1 MMIKVLLISVIT
13 SVGFI
18 NSLMANEGADAPSV
32 MVGTPPIRDSQATMK
47 NYRDYP
53 FSGWTFQNM
62 GAPLNVVMVPRGGS
76 INELNLPIKQELGKR
91 IFKDKSGVEMTFE
104 DLFRAHYARGVILI
118 QGNNV
123 LYEKYYDGFGPHK
136 QHIWFSMSKSLASA
150 ALGILIDEGKLDINK
165 SPASYIPELKGSGF
179 ERVTIQNLLD
189 MASSIDF
196 KETYTDMNSDFA
208 LKYAVAMNMGWLPG
222 ARDAQPENT
231 EIYGVHDF
239 LSKYIKPNKNLD
251 PGADFDYNST
261 NADVI
266 GWLIA
271 RISGQPYE
279 QFISERIW
287 SKLGME
293 HDAYFT
299 VDRAFMPVV
308 TGGMN
313 STLRDA
319 ARFALMIRDEG
330 EVKNSKIIPSGWIK
344 SAFDVSE
351 KLKLNMNS
359 NSNYGDESWEAYHN
373 MWWILDSAKG
383 EFCATGIHGQVIY
396 INKMKNTVM
405 VWFSNQPGAAA
416 PRNINYQSKLMAARA
431 LVESL

>member
-1 MMIKVLLISVIT
+1 MNRLLLNVVIILFGY
-13 SVGFI
+13 S
-18 NSLMANEGADAPSV
+18 SLSYSEPESLSV
-32 MVGTPPIRDSQATMK
+32 MEGTPPTRDSQATMK

-62 GAPLNVVMVPRGGS
+62 GAPLNIVMVPRGGD
-76 INELNLPIKQELGKR
+76 IAELNQPSNQALGKKIFMDKTGAEMTLED
-91 IFKDKSGVEMTFE
+91 IFKVHF
-104 DLFRAHYARGVILI
+104 ARGMILI
-118 QGNNV
+118 QDDKV
-123 LYEKYYDGFGPHK
+123 LYEKYFDGFGPHK

-150 ALGILIDEGKLDINK
+150 ALGVLVEQGQIDIKK
-165 SPASYIPELKGSGF
+165 SPAHYIPELKNSGF

-189 MASSIDF
+189 MATSIDF
-196 KETYTDMNSDFA
+196 KETYTDMTSDFA

-222 ARDAQPENT
+222 ARDAQPEST

-239 LSKYIKPNKNLD
+239 LSKYVKPNTELE
-251 PGADFDYNST
+251 PGTDFDYNSS

-266 GWLIA
+266 GWLIS
-271 RISGQPYE
+271 RVSGQPYE
-279 QFISERIW
+279 QFISEQIS

-319 ARFALMIRDEG
+319 ARFALMIKNEG
-330 EVKNSKIIPSGWIK
+330 KVNNKQLIPSAWIN
-344 SAFDVSE
+344 SALNIDE
-351 KLKLNMNS
+351 KLKSYMATNPK
-359 NSNYGDESWEAYHN
+359 YREESWEAYHN
-373 MWWILDSAKG
+373 MWWILDGEKG

-396 INKMKNTVM
+396 INRSKNTVM

-416 PRNINYQSKLMAARA
+416 PKNINYQSKLNAARS
-431 LVESL
+431 LVNSL

>member
-1 MMIKVLLISVIT
+1 MIRVLLNIVIILCGYT
-13 SVGFI
+13 SL
-18 NSLMANEGADAPSV
+18 SYSEPDSQSV
-32 MVGTPPIRDSQATMK
+32 MEGTPPTRDSQATMK

-62 GAPLNVVMVPRGGS
+62 GAPLNIVMVPRGGD
-76 INELNLPIKQELGKR
+76 IAELNQPSNQALGKK
-91 IFKDKSGVEMTFE
+91 IFIDKTGAEMTLE
-104 DLFRAHYARGVILI
+104 DLFKVHFARGMILI
-118 QGNNV
+118 QDDKV
-123 LYEKYYDGFGPHK
+123 LYEKYFDGFGPHK

-150 ALGILIDEGKLDINK
+150 ALGILVEQGKIDVKK
-165 SPASYIPELKGSGF
+165 SPAHYIPELKNSGF

-189 MASSIDF
+189 MATSIDF
-196 KETYTDMNSDFA
+196 KETYTDMTSDFA

-222 ARDAQPENT
+222 ARDAQPEST

-239 LSKYIKPNKNLD
+239 LSKYIKPNKELE
-251 PGADFDYNST
+251 PGTDFDYNSS

-266 GWLIA
+266 GWLIS
-271 RISGQPYE
+271 RVSDQPYE
-279 QFISERIW
+279 QFISEQIW

-330 EVKNSKIIPSGWIK
+330 RVKNKQLIPSKWIN
-344 SAFDVSE
+344 SALNIDE
-351 KLKLNMNS
+351 KLKSHMTTNPK
-359 NSNYGDESWEAYHN
+359 YGEESWEAYHN
-373 MWWILDSAKG
+373 MWWILDGEKG

-396 INKMKNTVM
+396 INRSKNTVM

-416 PRNINYQSKLMAARA
+416 PKNINYQSKLNAARS
-431 LVESL
+431 LVNSL

>member
-1 MMIKVLLISVIT
+1 MNRVLLNIVIILCGY
-13 SVGFI
+13 S
-18 NSLMANEGADAPSV
+18 SLSHSEPDSQSV
-32 MVGTPPIRDSQATMK
+32 MEGTPPTRDSQATMK

-62 GAPLNVVMVPRGGS
+62 GAPLNIVMVPRGGD
-76 INELNLPIKQELGKR
+76 IAELNQPSNQALGKK
-91 IFKDKSGVEMTFE
+91 IFIDKTGAEMTLE
-104 DLFRAHYARGVILI
+104 DLFKVHFARGVILI
-118 QGNNV
+118 QDDKV
-123 LYEKYYDGFGPHK
+123 LYEKYFDGFGPHK

-150 ALGILIDEGKLDINK
+150 ALGILIEQGKIDVKK
-165 SPASYIPELKGSGF
+165 SPAHYIPELKNSGF

-189 MASSIDF
+189 MATSIDF
-196 KETYTDMNSDFA
+196 KETYTDMTSDFA

-222 ARDAQPENT
+222 ARDAQPEST

-239 LSKYIKPNKNLD
+239 LSKYIKPNTELE
-251 PGADFDYNST
+251 PGTDFDYNSS

-266 GWLIA
+266 GWLIS
-271 RISGQPYE
+271 RVSGQPYE
-279 QFISERIW
+279 QFISEQIW

-319 ARFALMIRDEG
+319 ARFALMIKNEG
-330 EVKNSKIIPSGWIK
+330 KVNNKQLIPSAWIK
-344 SAFDVSE
+344 SALNIDE
-351 KLKLNMNS
+351 KLKSHMTTNPK
-359 NSNYGDESWEAYHN
+359 YGEESWEAYHN
-373 MWWILDSAKG
+373 MWWILDGEKG

-396 INKMKNTVM
+396 INRSKNTVM

-416 PRNINYQSKLMAARA
+416 PKNINYQSKLNAARS
-431 LVESL
+431 LVNSL

>member
-1 MMIKVLLISVIT
+1 MNRVLLNIVIILCGY
-13 SVGFI
+13 S
-18 NSLMANEGADAPSV
+18 SLSYSEPDSQSV
-32 MVGTPPIRDSQATMK
+32 MEGTPPTRDSQATMK

-62 GAPLNVVMVPRGGS
+62 GAPLNIVMVPRGGD
-76 INELNLPIKQELGKR
+76 IAELNQPSNQALGKK
-91 IFKDKSGVEMTFE
+91 IFIDKTGAEMTLE
-104 DLFRAHYARGVILI
+104 DLFKVHFARGMILI
-118 QGNNV
+118 QDDKV
-123 LYEKYYDGFGPHK
+123 LYEKYFDGFGPHK

-150 ALGILIDEGKLDINK
+150 ALGILVEQGKIDVKK
-165 SPASYIPELKGSGF
+165 SPAHYIPELKNSGF

-189 MASSIDF
+189 MATSIDF
-196 KETYTDMNSDFA
+196 KETYTDMTSDFA

-222 ARDAQPENT
+222 ARDAQPEST

-239 LSKYIKPNKNLD
+239 LSKYVKPNKELE
-251 PGADFDYNST
+251 PGTDFDYNSS

-266 GWLIA
+266 GWLIS
-271 RISGQPYE
+271 RVSGQPYE
-279 QFISERIW
+279 QFISEQIW

-319 ARFALMIRDEG
+319 ARFALMIKNEG
-330 EVKNSKIIPSGWIK
+330 KVNNKQLIPSAWIN
-344 SAFDVSE
+344 SALNIDE
-351 KLKLNMNS
+351 KLKSHMTTNPK
-359 NSNYGDESWEAYHN
+359 YGEESWEAYHN
-373 MWWILDSAKG
+373 MWWILDSEKG

-396 INKMKNTVM
+396 INRSKNTVM

-416 PRNINYQSKLMAARA
+416 PKNINYQSKLNAARS
-431 LVESL
+431 LVNSL

>member
-1 MMIKVLLISVIT
+1 MNRVLLNIVIILCGY
-13 SVGFI
+13 S
-18 NSLMANEGADAPSV
+18 SLSYSEPDSQSV
-32 MVGTPPIRDSQATMK
+32 MEGTPPTRDSQATMK

-62 GAPLNVVMVPRGGS
+62 GAPLNIVMVPRGGD
-76 INELNLPIKQELGKR
+76 IAELNQPSNQALGKK
-91 IFKDKSGVEMTFE
+91 IFIDKTGAEMTLE
-104 DLFRAHYARGVILI
+104 DLFKVHFARGMILI
-118 QGNNV
+118 QDDKV
-123 LYEKYYDGFGPHK
+123 LYEKYFDGFGPHK

-150 ALGILIDEGKLDINK
+150 ALGILVEQGKIDVKK
-165 SPASYIPELKGSGF
+165 SPAHYIPELKNSGF

-189 MASSIDF
+189 MATSIDF
-196 KETYTDMNSDFA
+196 KETYTDMTSDFA

-222 ARDAQPENT
+222 ARDAQPEST

-239 LSKYIKPNKNLD
+239 LSKYVKPNKELE
-251 PGADFDYNST
+251 PGTDFDYNSS

-266 GWLIA
+266 GWLIS
-271 RISGQPYE
+271 RVSGQPYE
-279 QFISERIW
+279 QFISEQIW

-330 EVKNSKIIPSGWIK
+330 RVKNKQLIPSAWIN
-344 SAFDVSE
+344 SALNINE
-351 KLKLNMNS
+351 KLKSHMTANPK
-359 NSNYGDESWEAYHN
+359 YGEESWEAYHN
-373 MWWILDSAKG
+373 MWWILDGEKG

-396 INKMKNTVM
+396 INRSKNTVM

-416 PRNINYQSKLMAARA
+416 PKNINYQSKLNAARS
-431 LVESL
+431 LVNSL

>member
-1 MMIKVLLISVIT
+1 MNRVLLNIVIILCGY
-13 SVGFI
+13 S
-18 NSLMANEGADAPSV
+18 SLSYSEPDSQSV
-32 MVGTPPIRDSQATMK
+32 MEGTPPTRDSQATMK

-62 GAPLNVVMVPRGGS
+62 GAPLNIVMVPRGGD
-76 INELNLPIKQELGKR
+76 IAELNQPSNQALGKK
-91 IFKDKSGVEMTFE
+91 IFIDKTGAEMTLE
-104 DLFRAHYARGVILI
+104 DLFKVHFARGMILI
-118 QGNNV
+118 QDDKV
-123 LYEKYYDGFGPHK
+123 LYEKYFDGFGPHK

-150 ALGILIDEGKLDINK
+150 ALGILVEQGKIDVKK
-165 SPASYIPELKGSGF
+165 SPAHYIPELKNSGF

-189 MASSIDF
+189 MATSIDF
-196 KETYTDMNSDFA
+196 KETYTDMTSDFA

-222 ARDAQPENT
+222 ARDAQPEST

-239 LSKYIKPNKNLD
+239 LSKYIKPNKELE
-251 PGADFDYNST
+251 PGTDFDYNSS

-266 GWLIA
+266 GWLIS
-271 RISGQPYE
+271 RVSGQPYE
-279 QFISERIW
+279 QFISEQIW

-330 EVKNSKIIPSGWIK
+330 RVKNKQLIPSAWIN
-344 SAFDVSE
+344 SALNIDE
-351 KLKLNMNS
+351 KLKSHMTANPK
-359 NSNYGDESWEAYHN
+359 YGEESWEAYHN
-373 MWWILDSAKG
+373 MWWILDGEKG

-396 INKMKNTVM
+396 INRSKNTVM

-416 PRNINYQSKLMAARA
+416 PKNINYQSKLNAARS
-431 LVESL
+431 LVNSL

>member
-1 MMIKVLLISVIT
+1 MNRVLLNIVIILCGY
-13 SVGFI
+13 S
-18 NSLMANEGADAPSV
+18 SLSHSEPDSQSV
-32 MVGTPPIRDSQATMK
+32 MEGTPPTRDSQATMK

-62 GAPLNVVMVPRGGS
+62 GAPLNIVMVPRGGD
-76 INELNLPIKQELGKR
+76 IAELNQPSNQVLGKK
-91 IFKDKSGVEMTFE
+91 IFIDKTGAEMTLE
-104 DLFRAHYARGVILI
+104 DLFKVHFARGMILI
-118 QGNNV
+118 QDDKV
-123 LYEKYYDGFGPHK
+123 LYEKYFDGFGPHK

-150 ALGILIDEGKLDINK
+150 ALGILVEQGKIDVKK
-165 SPASYIPELKGSGF
+165 SPAHYIPELKNSGF

-189 MASSIDF
+189 MATSIDF
-196 KETYTDMNSDFA
+196 KETYTDMTSDFA

-222 ARDAQPENT
+222 ARDAQPEST

-239 LSKYIKPNKNLD
+239 LSKYVKPNKELE
-251 PGADFDYNST
+251 PGTDFDYNSS

-266 GWLIA
+266 GWLIS
-271 RISGQPYE
+271 RVSGQPYE
-279 QFISERIW
+279 QFISEQIW

-319 ARFALMIRDEG
+319 ARFALMIKNEG
-330 EVKNSKIIPSGWIK
+330 KVNNKQLIPSAWIN
-344 SAFDVSE
+344 SALNIDE
-351 KLKLNMNS
+351 KLKSHMTTNPK
-359 NSNYGDESWEAYHN
+359 YGEESWEAYHN
-373 MWWILDSAKG
+373 MWWILDSEKG

-396 INKMKNTVM
+396 INRSKNTVM

-416 PRNINYQSKLMAARA
+416 PKNINYQSKLNAARS
-431 LVESL
+431 LVNSL

>member
-1 MMIKVLLISVIT
+1 MNRVLLNIVIILCGY
-13 SVGFI
+13 S
-18 NSLMANEGADAPSV
+18 SLSHSEPDSQSV
-32 MVGTPPIRDSQATMK
+32 MEGTPPTRDSQATMK

-62 GAPLNVVMVPRGGS
+62 GAPLNIVMVPRGGD
-76 INELNLPIKQELGKR
+76 IAELNQPSNQALGKK
-91 IFKDKSGVEMTFE
+91 IFIDKTGAEMTLE
-104 DLFRAHYARGVILI
+104 DLFKVHFARGMILI
-118 QGNNV
+118 QDDKV
-123 LYEKYYDGFGPHK
+123 LYEKYFDGFGPHK

-150 ALGILIDEGKLDINK
+150 ALGILVEQGKIDVKK
-165 SPASYIPELKGSGF
+165 SPAHYIPELKNSGF

-189 MASSIDF
+189 MATSIDF
-196 KETYTDMNSDFA
+196 KETYTDMTSDFA

-222 ARDAQPENT
+222 ARDAQPEST

-239 LSKYIKPNKNLD
+239 LSKYIKPNKELE
-251 PGADFDYNST
+251 PGTDFDYNSS

-266 GWLIA
+266 GWLIS
-271 RISGQPYE
+271 RVSGQPYE
-279 QFISERIW
+279 QFISEKIW

-319 ARFALMIRDEG
+319 ARFALMIKNEG
-330 EVKNSKIIPSGWIK
+330 KVNNKQLIPSAWIN
-344 SAFDVSE
+344 SALNIDE
-351 KLKLNMNS
+351 KLKSHMTTNPK
-359 NSNYGDESWEAYHN
+359 YGEESWEAYHN
-373 MWWILDSAKG
+373 MWWILDSEKG

-396 INKMKNTVM
+396 INRSKNTVM

-416 PRNINYQSKLMAARA
+416 PKNINYQSKLNAARS
-431 LVESL
+431 LVNSL

>member
-1 MMIKVLLISVIT
+1 MNRVLLNIVIILCGC
-13 SVGFI
+13 S
-18 NSLMANEGADAPSV
+18 SLSHSEPDSQSV
-32 MVGTPPIRDSQATMK
+32 MEGTPPTRDSQATMK

-62 GAPLNVVMVPRGGS
+62 GAPLNIVMVPRGGD
-76 INELNLPIKQELGKR
+76 IAELNQPSNQALGKK
-91 IFKDKSGVEMTFE
+91 IFIDKTGAEMTLE
-104 DLFRAHYARGVILI
+104 DLFKVHFARGMILI
-118 QGNNV
+118 QDDKV
-123 LYEKYYDGFGPHK
+123 LYEKYFDGFGPHK

-150 ALGILIDEGKLDINK
+150 ALGILVEQGKIDVKK
-165 SPASYIPELKGSGF
+165 SPAHYIPELKNSGF

-189 MASSIDF
+189 MATSIDF
-196 KETYTDMNSDFA
+196 KETYTDMTSDFA

-222 ARDAQPENT
+222 ARDAQPEST

-239 LSKYIKPNKNLD
+239 LSKYIKPNKELE
-251 PGADFDYNST
+251 PGTDFDYNSS

-266 GWLIA
+266 GWLIS
-271 RISGQPYE
+271 RVSGQPYE
-279 QFISERIW
+279 QFISEKIW

-319 ARFALMIRDEG
+319 ARFALMIKNEG
-330 EVKNSKIIPSGWIK
+330 KVNNKQLIPSEWIN
-344 SAFDVSE
+344 SALNIDE
-351 KLKLNMNS
+351 KLKSHMTTNPK
-359 NSNYGDESWEAYHN
+359 YGEESWEAYHN
-373 MWWILDSAKG
+373 MWWILDSEKG

-396 INKMKNTVM
+396 INRSKNTVM

-416 PRNINYQSKLMAARA
+416 PKNINYQSKLNAARS
-431 LVESL
+431 LVNSL

>member
-1 MMIKVLLISVIT
+1 MNRVLLNIVIILCGY
-13 SVGFI
+13 S
-18 NSLMANEGADAPSV
+18 SLSHSEPDSQSV
-32 MVGTPPIRDSQATMK
+32 MEGTPPTRDSQATMK

-62 GAPLNVVMVPRGGS
+62 GAPLNIVMVPRGGD
-76 INELNLPIKQELGKR
+76 IAELNQPSNQALGKK
-91 IFKDKSGVEMTFE
+91 IFIDKTGAEMTLE
-104 DLFRAHYARGVILI
+104 DLFKVHFARGMILI
-118 QGNNV
+118 QDDKV
-123 LYEKYYDGFGPHK
+123 LYEKYFDGFGPHK

-150 ALGILIDEGKLDINK
+150 ALGILVEQGKIDVKK
-165 SPASYIPELKGSGF
+165 SPAHYIPELKNSGF
-179 ERVTIQNLLD
+179 KRVTIQNLLD
-189 MASSIDF
+189 MATSIDF
-196 KETYTDMNSDFA
+196 KETYTDMTSDFA

-222 ARDAQPENT
+222 ARDAQPEST

-239 LSKYIKPNKNLD
+239 LSKYIKPNTELEPD
-251 PGADFDYNST
+251 TDFDYNSS

-266 GWLIA
+266 GWLIS
-271 RISGQPYE
+271 RVSGQPYA
-279 QFISERIW
+279 QFISEQIW

-319 ARFALMIRDEG
+319 ARFALMIKNEG
-330 EVKNSKIIPSGWIK
+330 KVNNKQLIPSAWIN
-344 SAFDVSE
+344 SALNIDE
-351 KLKLNMNS
+351 KLKSHMTTNPK
-359 NSNYGDESWEAYHN
+359 YGEESCEAYHN
-373 MWWILDSAKG
+373 MWWILDGEKG

-396 INKMKNTVM
+396 INRSKNTVM

-416 PRNINYQSKLMAARA
+416 PKNINYQSKLNAARS
-431 LVESL
+431 LVNSL

>member
-1 MMIKVLLISVIT
+1 MNRVLLNIVIILCGY
-13 SVGFI
+13 S
-18 NSLMANEGADAPSV
+18 SLSYSEPDSQSV
-32 MVGTPPIRDSQATMK
+32 MEGTPPTRDSQATMK

-62 GAPLNVVMVPRGGS
+62 GAPLNIVMVPRGGD
-76 INELNLPIKQELGKR
+76 IAELNQPSNQALGKK
-91 IFKDKSGVEMTFE
+91 IFIDKTGAEMTLE
-104 DLFRAHYARGVILI
+104 DLFKVHFARGMILI
-118 QGNNV
+118 QDDKV
-123 LYEKYYDGFGPHK
+123 LYEKYFDGFGPHK

-150 ALGILIDEGKLDINK
+150 ALGILVEQGKIDVKK
-165 SPASYIPELKGSGF
+165 SPAHYIPELKNSGF

-189 MASSIDF
+189 MATSIDF
-196 KETYTDMNSDFA
+196 KETYTDMTSDFA

-222 ARDAQPENT
+222 ARDAQPEST

-239 LSKYIKPNKNLD
+239 LSKYIKPNKELE
-251 PGADFDYNST
+251 PGTDFDYNSS

-266 GWLIA
+266 GWLIS
-271 RISGQPYE
+271 RVSGQPYE
-279 QFISERIW
+279 QFISEKIW

-319 ARFALMIRDEG
+319 ARFALMIKNEG
-330 EVKNSKIIPSGWIK
+330 KVNNKQLIPSAWIN
-344 SAFDVSE
+344 SALNIDE
-351 KLKLNMNS
+351 KLKSHMTTNPK
-359 NSNYGDESWEAYHN
+359 YGEESWEAYHN
-373 MWWILDSAKG
+373 MWWILDGEKG

-396 INKMKNTVM
+396 INRSKNTVM

-416 PRNINYQSKLMAARA
+416 PKNINYQSKLNAARS
-431 LVESL
+431 LVNSL

>member
-1 MMIKVLLISVIT
+1 MNRVLLNIVIILCGY
-13 SVGFI
+13 S
-18 NSLMANEGADAPSV
+18 SLSYSEPDSQSV
-32 MVGTPPIRDSQATMK
+32 MEGTPPTRDSQATMK

-62 GAPLNVVMVPRGGS
+62 GAPLNIVMVPRGGD
-76 INELNLPIKQELGKR
+76 IAELNQPSNQALGKK
-91 IFKDKSGVEMTFE
+91 IFIDKTGAEMTLE
-104 DLFRAHYARGVILI
+104 DLFKVHFARGMILI
-118 QGNNV
+118 QDDKV
-123 LYEKYYDGFGPHK
+123 LYEKYFDGFGPHK

-150 ALGILIDEGKLDINK
+150 ALGILVEQGKIDVKK
-165 SPASYIPELKGSGF
+165 SPAHYIPELKNSGF

-189 MASSIDF
+189 MATSIDF
-196 KETYTDMNSDFA
+196 KETYTDMTSDFA

-222 ARDAQPENT
+222 ARDAQPEST

-239 LSKYIKPNKNLD
+239 LSKYIKPNKELE
-251 PGADFDYNST
+251 PGTDFDYNSS

-266 GWLIA
+266 GWLIS
-271 RISGQPYE
+271 RVSGQPYE
-279 QFISERIW
+279 QFISEKIW

-319 ARFALMIRDEG
+319 ARFALMIKNEG
-330 EVKNSKIIPSGWIK
+330 KVNNKQLILSAWINSALNI
-344 SAFDVSE
+344 DE
-351 KLKLNMNS
+351 KLKSHMTTNPK
-359 NSNYGDESWEAYHN
+359 YGEESWEAYHN
-373 MWWILDSAKG
+373 MWWILDSEKG

-396 INKMKNTVM
+396 INRSKNTVM

-416 PRNINYQSKLMAARA
+416 PKNINYQSKLNAARS
-431 LVESL
+431 LVNSL

>member
-1 MMIKVLLISVIT
+1 MIRVLLNIVIILCGY
-13 SVGFI
+13 S
-18 NSLMANEGADAPSV
+18 SLSYSEPGSQSV
-32 MVGTPPIRDSQATMK
+32 MEGTPPTRDSQATMK

-62 GAPLNVVMVPRGGS
+62 GAPLNVVMVPRGGD
-76 INELNLPIKQELGKR
+76 IAELNQSLNHALGKK
-91 IFKDKSGVEMTFE
+91 IFKDKTGTEMTLE
-104 DLFRAHYARGVILI
+104 DLFRVHYARGMILI
-118 QGNNV
+118 QGDKV
-123 LYEKYYDGFGPHK
+123 LYEKYFDGFGPHK

-150 ALGILIDEGKLDINK
+150 ALGVLVEQGQIDIKK
-165 SPASYIPELKGSGF
+165 SPAHYIPELKNSGF

-189 MASSIDF
+189 MATSIDF
-196 KETYTDMNSDFA
+196 KETYTDMTSDFA

-239 LSKYIKPNKNLD
+239 LSKYVKPNTQLE
-251 PGADFDYNST
+251 PGTDFDYNSS

-266 GWLIA
+266 GWLIS
-271 RISGQPYE
+271 RVSGQPYE
-279 QFISERIW
+279 QFISEQIW

-330 EVKNSKIIPSGWIK
+330 RVKNKQLIPSTWIN
-344 SAFDVSE
+344 SALNIDE
-351 KLKLNMNS
+351 KLKSHMTANPK
-359 NSNYGDESWEAYHN
+359 YGEESWEAYHN
-373 MWWILDSAKG
+373 MWWILDGEKG

-396 INKMKNTVM
+396 INRSKNTVM

-416 PRNINYQSKLMAARA
+416 PKNINYQSKLNAARS
-431 LVESL
+431 LVNSL

>member
-1 MMIKVLLISVIT
+1 MNRVVLNVVIILFGY
-13 SVGFI
+13 S
-18 NSLMANEGADAPSV
+18 SLSYSEPESQSV
-32 MVGTPPIRDSQATMK
+32 MEGTPPTRDSQATMK

-62 GAPLNVVMVPRGGS
+62 GAPLNIVMIPRGGD
-76 INELNLPIKQELGKR
+76 IAELNQPSNQALGKK
-91 IFKDKSGVEMTFE
+91 IFIDKTGAEMTLE
-104 DLFRAHYARGVILI
+104 DLIKVHFARGMILI
-118 QGNNV
+118 QDDKV
-123 LYEKYYDGFGPHK
+123 LYEKYFDGFGPHK

-150 ALGILIDEGKLDINK
+150 ALGILVEQGKIDVKK
-165 SPASYIPELKGSGF
+165 SPAHYIPELKNSGF

-189 MASSIDF
+189 MATSIDF
-196 KETYTDMNSDFA
+196 KETYTDMTSDFA

-222 ARDAQPENT
+222 ARDAQPEST

-239 LSKYIKPNKNLD
+239 LSKYIKPNKELE
-251 PGADFDYNST
+251 PGTDFDYNSS

-266 GWLIA
+266 GWLIS
-271 RISGQPYE
+271 RVSGQPYE
-279 QFISERIW
+279 QFISEQIW

-330 EVKNSKIIPSGWIK
+330 RVKNKQLIPSEWIN
-344 SAFDVSE
+344 SALNIDE
-351 KLKLNMNS
+351 KLKSHMTANPK
-359 NSNYGDESWEAYHN
+359 YGEESWEAYHN
-373 MWWILDSAKG
+373 MWWILDSEKG

-396 INKMKNTVM
+396 INRSKNTVM

-416 PRNINYQSKLMAARA
+416 PKNINYQSKLNAARS
-431 LVESL
+431 LVNSL

>member
-1 MMIKVLLISVIT
+1 MNRVLLNIVIILCGY
-13 SVGFI
+13 S
-18 NSLMANEGADAPSV
+18 SLSYSEPDSQSV
-32 MVGTPPIRDSQATMK
+32 MEGTPPTRDSQATMK

-62 GAPLNVVMVPRGGS
+62 GAPLNIVMVPRGGD
-76 INELNLPIKQELGKR
+76 IAELNQPSNQALGKK
-91 IFKDKSGVEMTFE
+91 IFIDKTGAEMTLE
-104 DLFRAHYARGVILI
+104 DLFKVHFARGMILI
-118 QGNNV
+118 QDDKV
-123 LYEKYYDGFGPHK
+123 LYEKYFDGFGPHK

-150 ALGILIDEGKLDINK
+150 ALGILVEQGKIDVKK
-165 SPASYIPELKGSGF
+165 SPAHYIPELKNSGF
-179 ERVTIQNLLD
+179 ERVSIQNLLD
-189 MASSIDF
+189 MATSIDF
-196 KETYTDMNSDFA
+196 KETYTDMTSDFA

-222 ARDAQPENT
+222 ARDAQPEST

-239 LSKYIKPNKNLD
+239 LSKYVKPNKELE
-251 PGADFDYNST
+251 PGTDFDYNSS

-266 GWLIA
+266 GWLIS
-271 RISGQPYE
+271 RVSDQPYE
-279 QFISERIW
+279 QFISEQIW

-330 EVKNSKIIPSGWIK
+330 RVKNKQLIPSEWIN
-344 SAFDVSE
+344 SALNIDE
-351 KLKLNMNS
+351 KLKSHMTANPK
-359 NSNYGDESWEAYHN
+359 YGEESWEAYHN
-373 MWWILDSAKG
+373 MWWILDSEKG

-396 INKMKNTVM
+396 INRSKNTVM

-416 PRNINYQSKLMAARA
+416 PKNINYQSKLNAARS
-431 LVESL
+431 LVNSL

>member
-1 MMIKVLLISVIT
+1 MNRVLLNIVIILCGY
-13 SVGFI
+13 S
-18 NSLMANEGADAPSV
+18 SLSYSEPDSQSV
-32 MVGTPPIRDSQATMK
+32 MEGTPPTRDSQATMK

-62 GAPLNVVMVPRGGS
+62 GAPLNIVMVPRGGD
-76 INELNLPIKQELGKR
+76 IAELNQPSNQTLGKK
-91 IFKDKSGVEMTFE
+91 IFMDKTGAEMTLE
-104 DLFRAHYARGVILI
+104 DLFKVHFARGMILI
-118 QGNNV
+118 QDDKV
-123 LYEKYYDGFGPHK
+123 LYEKYFDGFGPHK

-150 ALGILIDEGKLDINK
+150 ALGILVEQGKIDVKK
-165 SPASYIPELKGSGF
+165 SPAHYIPELKNSGF

-189 MASSIDF
+189 MATSIDF
-196 KETYTDMNSDFA
+196 KETYTDMTSDFA

-222 ARDAQPENT
+222 ARDAQPEST

-239 LSKYIKPNKNLD
+239 LSKYIKPNKELE
-251 PGADFDYNST
+251 PGTDFDYNSS

-266 GWLIA
+266 GWLIS
-271 RISGQPYE
+271 RVSGQPYE
-279 QFISERIW
+279 QFISEKIW

-319 ARFALMIRDEG
+319 ARFALMIKNEG
-330 EVKNSKIIPSGWIK
+330 KVNNKQLIPSAWIN
-344 SAFDVSE
+344 SALNIDE
-351 KLKLNMNS
+351 KLKSHMTTNPK
-359 NSNYGDESWEAYHN
+359 YGEESWEAYHN
-373 MWWILDSAKG
+373 MWWILDSEKG

-396 INKMKNTVM
+396 INRSKNTVM

-416 PRNINYQSKLMAARA
+416 PKNINYQSKLNAARS
-431 LVESL
+431 LVNSL

>member
-1 MMIKVLLISVIT
+1 MNRVLLNIVIILCGY
-13 SVGFI
+13 S
-18 NSLMANEGADAPSV
+18 SLSYSEPDSQSV
-32 MVGTPPIRDSQATMK
+32 MEGTPPTRDSQATMK

-62 GAPLNVVMVPRGGS
+62 GAPLNIVMVPRGGD
-76 INELNLPIKQELGKR
+76 IAKLNQPSNQALGKK
-91 IFKDKSGVEMTFE
+91 IFIDKTGAEMTLE
-104 DLFRAHYARGVILI
+104 DLFKVHFARGMILI
-118 QGNNV
+118 QDDKV
-123 LYEKYYDGFGPHK
+123 LYEKYFDGFGPHK

-150 ALGILIDEGKLDINK
+150 ALGILVEQGKIDVKK
-165 SPASYIPELKGSGF
+165 SPAHYIPELKNSGF

-189 MASSIDF
+189 MATSIDF
-196 KETYTDMNSDFA
+196 KETYTDMTSDFA

-222 ARDAQPENT
+222 ARDAQPEST

-239 LSKYIKPNKNLD
+239 LSKYIKPNKELE
-251 PGADFDYNST
+251 PGTDFDYNSS

-266 GWLIA
+266 GWLIS
-271 RISGQPYE
+271 RVSGQPYE
-279 QFISERIW
+279 QFISEKIW

-330 EVKNSKIIPSGWIK
+330 RVKNKQLIPSEWIN
-344 SAFDVSE
+344 SALNIDE
-351 KLKLNMNS
+351 KLKSHMTANPK
-359 NSNYGDESWEAYHN
+359 YGEESWEAYHN
-373 MWWILDSAKG
+373 MWWILDSEKG

-396 INKMKNTVM
+396 INRSKNTVM

-416 PRNINYQSKLMAARA
+416 PKNINYQSKLNAARS
-431 LVESL
+431 LVNSL

>member
-1 MMIKVLLISVIT
+1 MNRVLLNIVIILFGY
-13 SVGFI
+13 S
-18 NSLMANEGADAPSV
+18 SLSYSEPESQSV
-32 MVGTPPIRDSQATMK
+32 MEGTPPTRDSQATMK

-62 GAPLNVVMVPRGGS
+62 GAPLNIVMIPRGGD
-76 INELNLPIKQELGKR
+76 IAELNQPSNQALGKK
-91 IFKDKSGVEMTFE
+91 IFIDKTGAEMTLE
-104 DLFRAHYARGVILI
+104 DLFKVHFARGMILI
-118 QGNNV
+118 QDDKV
-123 LYEKYYDGFGPHK
+123 LYEKYFDGFGPHK

-150 ALGILIDEGKLDINK
+150 ALGILVEQGKIDVKK
-165 SPASYIPELKGSGF
+165 SPAHYIPELKNSGF

-189 MASSIDF
+189 MATSIDF
-196 KETYTDMNSDFA
+196 KETYTDMTSDFA

-222 ARDAQPENT
+222 ARDAQPEST

-239 LSKYIKPNKNLD
+239 LSKYIKPNKELE
-251 PGADFDYNST
+251 PGTDFDYNSS

-266 GWLIA
+266 GWLIS
-271 RISGQPYE
+271 RVSDQPYE
-279 QFISERIW
+279 QFISEQIW

-330 EVKNSKIIPSGWIK
+330 RVKNKQLIPSEWIN
-344 SAFDVSE
+344 SALNIDE
-351 KLKLNMNS
+351 KLKLHMNA
-359 NSNYGDESWEAYHN
+359 NPKYGEESWEAYHN
-373 MWWILDSAKG
+373 MWWILDSEKG

-396 INKMKNTVM
+396 INRSKNTVM

-416 PRNINYQSKLMAARA
+416 PKNINYQSKLNAARS
-431 LVESL
+431 LVNSL

>member
-1 MMIKVLLISVIT
+1 MNRVLLSIVIILCGY
-13 SVGFI
+13 S
-18 NSLMANEGADAPSV
+18 SLSYSEPDSQSV
-32 MVGTPPIRDSQATMK
+32 MEGTPPTRDSQATMK

-62 GAPLNVVMVPRGGS
+62 GAPLNIVMVPRGGD
-76 INELNLPIKQELGKR
+76 IAELNQPLNHALGKK
-91 IFKDKSGVEMTFE
+91 IFKDKTGTEMTLE
-104 DLFRAHYARGVILI
+104 DLFRVHYARGMILI
-118 QGNNV
+118 QGDKV
-123 LYEKYYDGFGPHK
+123 LYEKYFDGFGPHK

-150 ALGILIDEGKLDINK
+150 ALGVLVEQGQIDIKK
-165 SPASYIPELKGSGF
+165 SPAHYIPELKNSGF

-189 MASSIDF
+189 MATSIDF
-196 KETYTDMNSDFA
+196 KETYTDMTSDFA

-222 ARDAQPENT
+222 ARDAQPEST

-239 LSKYIKPNKNLD
+239 LSKYVKPNKELE
-251 PGADFDYNST
+251 PGTDFDYNSS

-266 GWLIA
+266 GWLIS
-271 RISGQPYE
+271 RVSDQPYE
-279 QFISERIW
+279 QFISEQIW

-330 EVKNSKIIPSGWIK
+330 RVKNKQLIPSTWINSALNIDEQLK
-344 SAFDVSE
+344 SHMTANP
-351 KLKLNMNS
+351 K
-359 NSNYGDESWEAYHN
+359 YGEESWEAYHN
-373 MWWILDSAKG
+373 MWWILDSEKG

-396 INKMKNTVM
+396 INRSKNTVM

-416 PRNINYQSKLMAARA
+416 PKNINYQSKLNAARS
-431 LVESL
+431 LVNSL

>member
-1 MMIKVLLISVIT
+1 MNRVLLNIVIILCGY
-13 SVGFI
+13 SFL
-18 NSLMANEGADAPSV
+18 SYSEPDSQSV
-32 MVGTPPIRDSQATMK
+32 MEGTPPTRDSQATMK

-62 GAPLNVVMVPRGGS
+62 GAPLNIVMVPRGGDIS
-76 INELNLPIKQELGKR
+76 ELNQPSNQALGKK
-91 IFKDKSGVEMTFE
+91 IFIDKTGAEMPLE
-104 DLFRAHYARGVILI
+104 DLFKVHFARGMILI
-118 QGNNV
+118 QDDKV
-123 LYEKYYDGFGPHK
+123 LYEKYFDGFGPHK

-150 ALGILIDEGKLDINK
+150 ALGILVEQGKIDVKK
-165 SPASYIPELKGSGF
+165 SPAHYIPELKNSGF

-189 MASSIDF
+189 MATSIDF
-196 KETYTDMNSDFA
+196 KETYTDMTSDFA

-222 ARDAQPENT
+222 ARDAQPEST

-239 LSKYIKPNKNLD
+239 LSKYVKPNKELE
-251 PGADFDYNST
+251 PGTDFDYNSS

-266 GWLIA
+266 GWLIS
-271 RISGQPYE
+271 RVSDQPYE
-279 QFISERIW
+279 QFISEQIW

-330 EVKNSKIIPSGWIK
+330 RVKNKQLIPSEWIN
-344 SAFDVSE
+344 SALNINE
-351 KLKLNMNS
+351 KLKSHMTANPK
-359 NSNYGDESWEAYHN
+359 YGEESWEAYHN
-373 MWWILDSAKG
+373 MWWILDGEKG

-396 INKMKNTVM
+396 INRSKNTVM

-416 PRNINYQSKLMAARA
+416 PKNINYQSKLNAARF
-431 LVESL
+431 LVNSL

>member
-1 MMIKVLLISVIT
+1 MNRVLLNIVIILCGY
-13 SVGFI
+13 S
-18 NSLMANEGADAPSV
+18 SLSHSEPDSQSV
-32 MVGTPPIRDSQATMK
+32 MEGTPPTRDSQATMK

-62 GAPLNVVMVPRGGS
+62 GAPLNIVMVPRGGD
-76 INELNLPIKQELGKR
+76 IAELNQPSNQALGKK
-91 IFKDKSGVEMTFE
+91 IFIDKTGAEMTLE
-104 DLFRAHYARGVILI
+104 DLFKVHFARGMILI
-118 QGNNV
+118 QDDKV
-123 LYEKYYDGFGPHK
+123 LYEKYFDGFGPHK

-150 ALGILIDEGKLDINK
+150 ALGILVEQGKIDVKK
-165 SPASYIPELKGSGF
+165 SPAHYIPELKNSGF

-189 MASSIDF
+189 MATSIDF
-196 KETYTDMNSDFA
+196 KETYTDMTSDFA

-222 ARDAQPENT
+222 ARDAQPEST

-239 LSKYIKPNKNLD
+239 LSKYIKPNKELE
-251 PGADFDYNST
+251 PGTDFDYNSS

-266 GWLIA
+266 GWLIS
-271 RISGQPYE
+271 RVSGQPYE
-279 QFISERIW
+279 QFISEQIW

-319 ARFALMIRDEG
+319 ARFALMIKNEG
-330 EVKNSKIIPSGWIK
+330 KVNNKQLIPSAWIN
-344 SAFDVSE
+344 SALNIDE
-351 KLKLNMNS
+351 KLKSHMTTNPK
-359 NSNYGDESWEAYHN
+359 YGEESWEAYHN
-373 MWWILDSAKG
+373 MWWILDGEKG

-396 INKMKNTVM
+396 INRSKNTVM

-416 PRNINYQSKLMAARA
+416 PKNINYQSKLNAARS
-431 LVESL
+431 LVNSL

>member
-1 MMIKVLLISVIT
+1 MNRVLLNIVIILCGY
-13 SVGFI
+13 S
-18 NSLMANEGADAPSV
+18 SLSHSEPDSQSV
-32 MVGTPPIRDSQATMK
+32 MEGTPPTRDSQATMK

-62 GAPLNVVMVPRGGS
+62 GAPLNIVMVPRGGD
-76 INELNLPIKQELGKR
+76 IAELNQPSNQVLGKK
-91 IFKDKSGVEMTFE
+91 IFIDKTGAEMTLE
-104 DLFRAHYARGVILI
+104 DLFKVHFARGMILI
-118 QGNNV
+118 QDNKV
-123 LYEKYYDGFGPHK
+123 LYEKYFDGFGPHK

-150 ALGILIDEGKLDINK
+150 ALGILVEQGKIDVKK
-165 SPASYIPELKGSGF
+165 SPAHYIPELKNSGF

-189 MASSIDF
+189 MATSIDF
-196 KETYTDMNSDFA
+196 KETYTDMTSDFA

-222 ARDAQPENT
+222 ARDAQPEST

-239 LSKYIKPNKNLD
+239 LSKYIKPNKELE
-251 PGADFDYNST
+251 PGTDFDYNSS

-266 GWLIA
+266 GWLIS
-271 RISGQPYE
+271 RVSGQPYE
-279 QFISERIW
+279 RFISEQIW

-319 ARFALMIRDEG
+319 ARFALMIKNEG
-330 EVKNSKIIPSGWIK
+330 KVNNKQLIPSAWIN
-344 SAFDVSE
+344 SALNIDE
-351 KLKLNMNS
+351 KLKSHMTKNPK
-359 NSNYGDESWEAYHN
+359 YGEESWQAYHN
-373 MWWILDSAKG
+373 MWWILDSEKG

-396 INKMKNTVM
+396 INRSKNTVM

-416 PRNINYQSKLMAARA
+416 PKNINYQSKLNAARS
-431 LVESL
+431 LVNSL

>member
-1 MMIKVLLISVIT
+1 MNRVLLNIVIILCGY
-13 SVGFI
+13 S
-18 NSLMANEGADAPSV
+18 SLSYSEPDSQSV
-32 MVGTPPIRDSQATMK
+32 MEGTPPTRDSQATMK

-62 GAPLNVVMVPRGGS
+62 GAPLNIVMVPRGGD
-76 INELNLPIKQELGKR
+76 IAELNQPSNQALGKK
-91 IFKDKSGVEMTFE
+91 IFIDKTGAEMTLE
-104 DLFRAHYARGVILI
+104 DLFKVHFARGMILI
-118 QGNNV
+118 QDDKV
-123 LYEKYYDGFGPHK
+123 MYEKYFDGFGPHK

-150 ALGILIDEGKLDINK
+150 ALGILVEQGKIDVKK
-165 SPASYIPELKGSGF
+165 SPAHYIPELKNSGF

-189 MASSIDF
+189 MATSIDF
-196 KETYTDMNSDFA
+196 KETYTDMTSDFA

-222 ARDAQPENT
+222 ARDAQPEST

-239 LSKYIKPNKNLD
+239 LSKYIKPNKELE
-251 PGADFDYNST
+251 PGTDFDYNSS

-266 GWLIA
+266 GWLIS
-271 RISGQPYE
+271 RVSGQPYE
-279 QFISERIW
+279 RFISEQIW

-330 EVKNSKIIPSGWIK
+330 RVKNKQLIPSEWVN
-344 SAFDVSE
+344 SALNIDE
-351 KLKLNMNS
+351 KLKSHMTANPK
-359 NSNYGDESWEAYHN
+359 YGEESWEAYHN
-373 MWWILDSAKG
+373 MWWILDSEKG

-396 INKMKNTVM
+396 INRSKNTVM

-416 PRNINYQSKLMAARA
+416 PKNINYQSKLNAARL
-431 LVESL
+431 LVNSL

>member
-1 MMIKVLLISVIT
+1 MNRVLLNVVIILFGY
-13 SVGFI
+13 S
-18 NSLMANEGADAPSV
+18 SLSYSEPDSQSV
-32 MVGTPPIRDSQATMK
+32 MEGTPPTRDSQATMK

-62 GAPLNVVMVPRGGS
+62 GAPLNIVMVPRGGD
-76 INELNLPIKQELGKR
+76 IAELNQPSNQALGKK
-91 IFKDKSGVEMTFE
+91 IFIDKTGAEMTLE
-104 DLFRAHYARGVILI
+104 DLFKVHFARGMILI
-118 QGNNV
+118 QDDKV
-123 LYEKYYDGFGPHK
+123 LYEKYFDGFGPHK

-150 ALGILIDEGKLDINK
+150 ALGILVEQGKIDVKK
-165 SPASYIPELKGSGF
+165 SPAHYIPELKNSGF

-189 MASSIDF
+189 MATSIDF
-196 KETYTDMNSDFA
+196 KETYTDMTSDFA

-222 ARDAQPENT
+222 ARDAQPEST

-239 LSKYIKPNKNLD
+239 LSKYIKPNKELE
-251 PGADFDYNST
+251 PGTDFDYNSS

-266 GWLIA
+266 GWLIS
-271 RISGQPYE
+271 RVSGQSYE
-279 QFISERIW
+279 QFISEQIW

-330 EVKNSKIIPSGWIK
+330 RVKNKQLIPSEWIN
-344 SAFDVSE
+344 SALNIDE
-351 KLKLNMNS
+351 KLKSHMTANPK
-359 NSNYGDESWEAYHN
+359 YGEESWEAYHN
-373 MWWILDSAKG
+373 MWWILDGEKG

-396 INKMKNTVM
+396 INRSKNTVM

-416 PRNINYQSKLMAARA
+416 PKNINYQSKLNAARS
-431 LVESL
+431 LVNSL

>member
-1 MMIKVLLISVIT
+1 MNRVLLNIVIILCGY
-13 SVGFI
+13 SFL
-18 NSLMANEGADAPSV
+18 SYSEPDSHSV
-32 MVGTPPIRDSQATMK
+32 MEGTPPTRDSQATMK

-62 GAPLNVVMVPRGGS
+62 GAPLNIVMIPRGGD
-76 INELNLPIKQELGKR
+76 IAELNQPSNQALGKK
-91 IFKDKSGVEMTFE
+91 IFIDKTGAEMTLE
-104 DLFRAHYARGVILI
+104 DLFKVHFARGMILI
-118 QGNNV
+118 QDDKV
-123 LYEKYYDGFGPHK
+123 LYEKYFDGFGPHK

-150 ALGILIDEGKLDINK
+150 ALGILVEQGKIDVKK
-165 SPASYIPELKGSGF
+165 SPAHYIPELKNSGF

-189 MASSIDF
+189 MATSIDF
-196 KETYTDMNSDFA
+196 KETYTDMTSDFA

-222 ARDAQPENT
+222 ARDAQPEST

-239 LSKYIKPNKNLD
+239 LSKYIKPNKELE
-251 PGADFDYNST
+251 PGTDFDYNSS

-266 GWLIA
+266 GWLIS
-271 RISGQPYE
+271 RVSDQPYE
-279 QFISERIW
+279 QFISEQIW

-330 EVKNSKIIPSGWIK
+330 RVKNKQLIPSKWIN
-344 SAFDVSE
+344 SALNIDE
-351 KLKLNMNS
+351 KLKSHMTTNPK
-359 NSNYGDESWEAYHN
+359 YGEESWEAYHN
-373 MWWILDSAKG
+373 MWWILDSEKG

-396 INKMKNTVM
+396 INRSKNTVM

-416 PRNINYQSKLMAARA
+416 PKNINYQSKLNAARL
-431 LVESL
+431 LVNSL

>member
-1 MMIKVLLISVIT
+1 MNRVLLNIVIILCAY
-13 SVGFI
+13 S
-18 NSLMANEGADAPSV
+18 SLSHSEPDSQSV
-32 MVGTPPIRDSQATMK
+32 MEGTPPTRDSQATMK

-62 GAPLNVVMVPRGGS
+62 GAPLNIVMVPRGGD
-76 INELNLPIKQELGKR
+76 IAELNQPSNQALGKK
-91 IFKDKSGVEMTFE
+91 IFIDKTGAEMTLE
-104 DLFRAHYARGVILI
+104 DLFKVHFARGMILI
-118 QGNNV
+118 QDDKV
-123 LYEKYYDGFGPHK
+123 LYEKYFDGFGPHK

-150 ALGILIDEGKLDINK
+150 ALGILVEQGKIDVKK
-165 SPASYIPELKGSGF
+165 SPAHYIPELKNSGF

-189 MASSIDF
+189 MATSIDF
-196 KETYTDMNSDFA
+196 KETYTDMTSDFA

-222 ARDAQPENT
+222 ARDAQPEST

-239 LSKYIKPNKNLD
+239 LSKYIKPNKELE
-251 PGADFDYNST
+251 PGTDFDYNSS

-266 GWLIA
+266 GWLIS
-271 RISGQPYE
+271 RVSGQPYE
-279 QFISERIW
+279 RFISEQIW

-319 ARFALMIRDEG
+319 ARFALMIKNEG
-330 EVKNSKIIPSGWIK
+330 KVNNKQLIPSAWIN
-344 SAFDVSE
+344 STLNIDE
-351 KLKLNMNS
+351 KLKSHMTTNPK
-359 NSNYGDESWEAYHN
+359 YGEESWEAYHN
-373 MWWILDSAKG
+373 MWWILDSEKG

-396 INKMKNTVM
+396 INRSKNTVM

-416 PRNINYQSKLMAARA
+416 PKNINYQSKLNAARS
-431 LVESL
+431 LVNSL

>member
-1 MMIKVLLISVIT
+1 MNRVLLNIVIILCGY
-13 SVGFI
+13 SFL
-18 NSLMANEGADAPSV
+18 SYSEPDSQSV
-32 MVGTPPIRDSQATMK
+32 MEGTPPTRDSQATMK

-53 FSGWTFQNM
+53 FSGWTFQNI
-62 GAPLNVVMVPRGGS
+62 GAPLNIVMVPRGGD
-76 INELNLPIKQELGKR
+76 IAELNQPSNQALGKK
-91 IFKDKSGVEMTFE
+91 IFIDKTGAEMTLE
-104 DLFRAHYARGVILI
+104 DLFKVHFARGMMLI
-118 QGNNV
+118 QDNKV
-123 LYEKYYDGFGPHK
+123 LYEKYFDGFGPHK

-150 ALGILIDEGKLDINK
+150 ALGILVEQGKIDVKK
-165 SPASYIPELKGSGF
+165 SPAHYIPELINSGF

-189 MASSIDF
+189 MATSIDF
-196 KETYTDMNSDFA
+196 KETYTDMTSDFA

-222 ARDAQPENT
+222 ARDAQPEST

-239 LSKYIKPNKNLD
+239 LSKYVKPNKELE
-251 PGADFDYNST
+251 PGTDFDYNSS

-266 GWLIA
+266 GWLIS
-271 RISGQPYE
+271 RVSDQPYE
-279 QFISERIW
+279 QFISEQIW

-330 EVKNSKIIPSGWIK
+330 RVKNKQLIPSAWIN
-344 SAFDVSE
+344 SALNIDE
-351 KLKLNMNS
+351 KLKSHMTANPK
-359 NSNYGDESWEAYHN
+359 YGEESWEAYHN
-373 MWWILDSAKG
+373 MWWILDGEKG

-396 INKMKNTVM
+396 INRSKNTVM

-416 PRNINYQSKLMAARA
+416 PKNINYQSKLNAARF
-431 LVESL
+431 LVNSL

>member
-1 MMIKVLLISVIT
+1 MNRVLLNIV
-13 SVGFI
+13 FI
-18 NSLMANEGADAPSV
+18 LCGYSSLSYSEPDSQSV
-32 MVGTPPIRDSQATMK
+32 MEGTPPTRDSQATMK

-62 GAPLNVVMVPRGGS
+62 GAPLNIVMVPRGGD
-76 INELNLPIKQELGKR
+76 IAELSQPSNQALGKK
-91 IFKDKSGVEMTFE
+91 IFIDKTGAEMTLE
-104 DLFRAHYARGVILI
+104 DLFKVHFARGVILI
-118 QGNNV
+118 QDDKV
-123 LYEKYYDGFGPHK
+123 LYEKYFDGFGPHK

-150 ALGILIDEGKLDINK
+150 ALGILVEQGKIDVKK
-165 SPASYIPELKGSGF
+165 SPAHYIPELKNSGF

-189 MASSIDF
+189 MATSIDF
-196 KETYTDMNSDFA
+196 KETYTDMTSDFA

-222 ARDAQPENT
+222 ARDAQPEST

-239 LSKYIKPNKNLD
+239 LSKYIKPNKELE
-251 PGADFDYNST
+251 PGTDFDYNSS

-266 GWLIA
+266 GWLIS
-271 RISGQPYE
+271 RVSGQPYE
-279 QFISERIW
+279 QFISEQIW

-330 EVKNSKIIPSGWIK
+330 RVKNKQLIPSEWIN
-344 SAFDVSE
+344 SALNIDE
-351 KLKLNMNS
+351 KLKSHMTANPK
-359 NSNYGDESWEAYHN
+359 YGEESWEAYHN
-373 MWWILDSAKG
+373 MWWILDSEKG

-396 INKMKNTVM
+396 INRSKNTVM

-416 PRNINYQSKLMAARA
+416 PKNINYQSKLNAARS
-431 LVESL
+431 LVNSL

>member
-1 MMIKVLLISVIT
+1 MNRVLLNIVIILCGY
-13 SVGFI
+13 S
-18 NSLMANEGADAPSV
+18 SLSYSEPDSQSV
-32 MVGTPPIRDSQATMK
+32 MEGTPPTRDSQATMK

-62 GAPLNVVMVPRGGS
+62 GAPLNIVMVPRGGD
-76 INELNLPIKQELGKR
+76 IAELNQPSNQALGKK
-91 IFKDKSGVEMTFE
+91 IFIDKTGAEMTLE
-104 DLFRAHYARGVILI
+104 DLFKVHFARGMILI
-118 QGNNV
+118 QDDKV
-123 LYEKYYDGFGPHK
+123 LYEKYFDGFGPHK

-150 ALGILIDEGKLDINK
+150 ALGILVEQGKIDVKK
-165 SPASYIPELKGSGF
+165 SPAHYIPELKNSGF

-189 MASSIDF
+189 MATSIDF
-196 KETYTDMNSDFA
+196 KETYTDMTSDFA

-222 ARDAQPENT
+222 ARDAQPEST

-239 LSKYIKPNKNLD
+239 LSKYVKPNTELE
-251 PGADFDYNST
+251 PGTDFDYNSS

-266 GWLIA
+266 GWLIS
-271 RISGQPYE
+271 RVSGQPYE
-279 QFISERIW
+279 QFISEQIW

-319 ARFALMIRDEG
+319 ARFALMIKNEG
-330 EVKNSKIIPSGWIK
+330 KVKNKQLIPSAWIN
-344 SAFDVSE
+344 SALNIDE
-351 KLKLNMNS
+351 KLKSHMTANPK
-359 NSNYGDESWEAYHN
+359 YGEESWEAYHN
-373 MWWILDSAKG
+373 MWWILDSEKG

-396 INKMKNTVM
+396 INRSKNTVM

-416 PRNINYQSKLMAARA
+416 PKNINYQSKLNAARS
-431 LVESL
+431 LVNSL

>member
-1 MMIKVLLISVIT
+1 MNRVLLNIVIILCGY
-13 SVGFI
+13 S
-18 NSLMANEGADAPSV
+18 SLSHSEPDSQSV
-32 MVGTPPIRDSQATMK
+32 MEGTPPTRDSQATMK

-62 GAPLNVVMVPRGGS
+62 GAPLNVVMVPRGGD
-76 INELNLPIKQELGKR
+76 IAELNQPSNQALGKK
-91 IFKDKSGVEMTFE
+91 IFIDKTGAEMTLE
-104 DLFRAHYARGVILI
+104 DLFKVHFARGMILI
-118 QGNNV
+118 QDDKV
-123 LYEKYYDGFGPHK
+123 LYEKYFDGFGPHK

-150 ALGILIDEGKLDINK
+150 ALGILVEQGKIDVKK
-165 SPASYIPELKGSGF
+165 SPAHYIPELKNSGF

-189 MASSIDF
+189 MATSIDF
-196 KETYTDMNSDFA
+196 KETYTDMTSDFA

-222 ARDAQPENT
+222 ARDAQPEST

-239 LSKYIKPNKNLD
+239 LSKYIKPNKELE
-251 PGADFDYNST
+251 PGTDFDYNSS

-266 GWLIA
+266 GWLIS
-271 RISGQPYE
+271 RVSGQPYE
-279 QFISERIW
+279 QFISEKIW

-319 ARFALMIRDEG
+319 ARFALMIKNEG
-330 EVKNSKIIPSGWIK
+330 KVNNKQLIPSEWIN
-344 SAFDVSE
+344 SALNIDE
-351 KLKLNMNS
+351 KLKSHMTTNPK
-359 NSNYGDESWEAYHN
+359 YGEESWEAYHN
-373 MWWILDSAKG
+373 MWWILDSEKG

-396 INKMKNTVM
+396 INRSKNTVM

-416 PRNINYQSKLMAARA
+416 PKNINYQSKLNAARS
-431 LVESL
+431 LVNSL

>member
-1 MMIKVLLISVIT
+1 MNRVLLNIVIILCGY
-13 SVGFI
+13 S
-18 NSLMANEGADAPSV
+18 SLSHSEPDSQSV
-32 MVGTPPIRDSQATMK
+32 MEGTPPTRDSQATMK

-62 GAPLNVVMVPRGGS
+62 GAPLNIVMVPRGGD
-76 INELNLPIKQELGKR
+76 IAELNQPSNQALGKK
-91 IFKDKSGVEMTFE
+91 IFIDKTGAEMTLE
-104 DLFRAHYARGVILI
+104 DLFKVHFARGMILI
-118 QGNNV
+118 QDDKV
-123 LYEKYYDGFGPHK
+123 LYEKYFDGFGPHK

-150 ALGILIDEGKLDINK
+150 ALGILVEQGKIDVKK
-165 SPASYIPELKGSGF
+165 SPAHYIPELKNSGF

-189 MASSIDF
+189 MATSIDF
-196 KETYTDMNSDFA
+196 KETYTDMTSDFA

-222 ARDAQPENT
+222 ARDAQPEST

-239 LSKYIKPNKNLD
+239 LSKYIKPNKELE
-251 PGADFDYNST
+251 PGTDFDYNSS

-266 GWLIA
+266 GWLIS
-271 RISGQPYE
+271 RVSGQPYE
-279 QFISERIW
+279 QFISEQIW

-330 EVKNSKIIPSGWIK
+330 RVKNKQLIPSEWIN
-344 SAFDVSE
+344 SAIHIDE
-351 KLKLNMNS
+351 KLKSHMAS
-359 NSNYGDESWEAYHN
+359 NPKYGEESWEAYHN
-373 MWWILDSAKG
+373 MWWILDSEKG

-396 INKMKNTVM
+396 INRSKNTVM

-416 PRNINYQSKLMAARA
+416 PKNINYQSKLNAARS
-431 LVESL
+431 LVNSL

>member
-1 MMIKVLLISVIT
+1 MNRVLLNIVIILCGY
-13 SVGFI
+13 S
-18 NSLMANEGADAPSV
+18 SLSHSEPDSQSV
-32 MVGTPPIRDSQATMK
+32 MEGTPPTRDSQATMK

-62 GAPLNVVMVPRGGS
+62 GAPLNIVMVPRGGD
-76 INELNLPIKQELGKR
+76 IAELNQPSNQALGKK
-91 IFKDKSGVEMTFE
+91 IFIDKTGAEMTLE
-104 DLFRAHYARGVILI
+104 DLFKVHFARGMILI
-118 QGNNV
+118 QDDKV
-123 LYEKYYDGFGPHK
+123 LYEKYFDGFGPHK

-150 ALGILIDEGKLDINK
+150 ALGILVEQGKIDVKK
-165 SPASYIPELKGSGF
+165 SPAHYIPELKNSGF

-189 MASSIDF
+189 MATSIDF
-196 KETYTDMNSDFA
+196 KETYTDMTSDFA

-222 ARDAQPENT
+222 ARDAQPEST

-239 LSKYIKPNKNLD
+239 LSKYVKPNKEIE
-251 PGADFDYNST
+251 PGTDFDYNSS

-266 GWLIA
+266 GWLIS
-271 RISGQPYE
+271 RVSDQPYE
-279 QFISERIW
+279 QFISEQIW

-293 HDAYFT
+293 HDAYYT

-330 EVKNSKIIPSGWIK
+330 RVKNKQLIPSTWIN
-344 SAFDVSE
+344 SALNINE
-351 KLKLNMNS
+351 KLKSHMTANPK
-359 NSNYGDESWEAYHN
+359 YGEESWEAYHN
-373 MWWILDSAKG
+373 MWWILDGEKG

-396 INKMKNTVM
+396 INRSKNTVM

-416 PRNINYQSKLMAARA
+416 PKNINYQSKLNAARS
-431 LVESL
+431 LVNSL

>member
-1 MMIKVLLISVIT
+1 MIRVLLNIVIILCGY
-13 SVGFI
+13 S
-18 NSLMANEGADAPSV
+18 SLSYSEPDSQSV
-32 MVGTPPIRDSQATMK
+32 MEGTPPTRDSQATMK

-62 GAPLNVVMVPRGGS
+62 GAPLNIVMVPRGGDIAEFNQPS
-76 INELNLPIKQELGKR
+76 NQALGKK
-91 IFKDKSGVEMTFE
+91 IFIDKTGAEMTLE
-104 DLFRAHYARGVILI
+104 DLFKVHFARGMILI
-118 QGNNV
+118 QDDKV
-123 LYEKYYDGFGPHK
+123 LYEKYFDGFGPHK

-150 ALGILIDEGKLDINK
+150 ALGILVEQGKIDVKK
-165 SPASYIPELKGSGF
+165 SPAHYIPELKNSGF
-179 ERVTIQNLLD
+179 ERVMIQNLLD
-189 MASSIDF
+189 MATSIDF
-196 KETYTDMNSDFA
+196 KETYTDMTSDFA

-222 ARDAQPENT
+222 ARDAQPEST

-239 LSKYIKPNKNLD
+239 LSKYIKPNKELE
-251 PGADFDYNST
+251 PGTDFDYNSS

-266 GWLIA
+266 GWLIS
-271 RISGQPYE
+271 RVSGQPYE
-279 QFISERIW
+279 RFISEQIW

-330 EVKNSKIIPSGWIK
+330 RVKNKQLIPSAWIN
-344 SAFDVSE
+344 SALNIDE
-351 KLKLNMNS
+351 KLKSHMNA
-359 NSNYGDESWEAYHN
+359 NPKYGEESWEAYHN
-373 MWWILDSAKG
+373 MWWILDGEKG

-396 INKMKNTVM
+396 INRSKNTVM

-416 PRNINYQSKLMAARA
+416 PKNINYQSKLNAARS
-431 LVESL
+431 LVNSL

>member
-1 MMIKVLLISVIT
+1 MNRVLLNIVIILCGY
-13 SVGFI
+13 S
-18 NSLMANEGADAPSV
+18 SLSHSEPDSQSV
-32 MVGTPPIRDSQATMK
+32 MEGTPPTRDSQATMK

-62 GAPLNVVMVPRGGS
+62 GAPLNIVMVPRGGD
-76 INELNLPIKQELGKR
+76 IAELNQPSNQALGKK
-91 IFKDKSGVEMTFE
+91 IFIDKTGAEMTLE
-104 DLFRAHYARGVILI
+104 DLFKVHFARGMILI
-118 QGNNV
+118 QDDKV
-123 LYEKYYDGFGPHK
+123 LYEKYFDGFGPHK

-150 ALGILIDEGKLDINK
+150 ALGILVEQGKIDVKK
-165 SPASYIPELKGSGF
+165 SPANYIPELKNSGF

-189 MASSIDF
+189 MATSIDF
-196 KETYTDMNSDFA
+196 KETYTDMTSDIA

-222 ARDAQPENT
+222 ARDAQPEST

-239 LSKYIKPNKNLD
+239 LSKYIKPNKELE
-251 PGADFDYNST
+251 PGTDFDYNSS

-266 GWLIA
+266 GWLIS
-271 RISGQPYE
+271 RVSDQPYE
-279 QFISERIW
+279 QFISEQIW

-330 EVKNSKIIPSGWIK
+330 RVKNKQLIPSEWIN
-344 SAFDVSE
+344 SALNINE
-351 KLKLNMNS
+351 KLKSHMTANPK
-359 NSNYGDESWEAYHN
+359 YGEESWEAYHN
-373 MWWILDSAKG
+373 MWWILDGEKG

-396 INKMKNTVM
+396 INRSKNTVM

-416 PRNINYQSKLMAARA
+416 PKNINYQSKLNAARS
-431 LVESL
+431 LVNSL

>member
-1 MMIKVLLISVIT
+1 MNRILLNIVIILCGY
-13 SVGFI
+13 S
-18 NSLMANEGADAPSV
+18 SLSYSEPDSQSV
-32 MVGTPPIRDSQATMK
+32 MEGTPPTRDSQATMK

-62 GAPLNVVMVPRGGS
+62 GAPLNIVMIPRGGD
-76 INELNLPIKQELGKR
+76 IAELNQPSNQALGKK
-91 IFKDKSGVEMTFE
+91 IFIDKTGTEMTLE
-104 DLFRAHYARGVILI
+104 DLFKIHFARGVILI
-118 QGNNV
+118 QDDKV
-123 LYEKYYDGFGPHK
+123 LYEKYFDGFGPHK

-150 ALGILIDEGKLDINK
+150 ALGILVEQGKIDVKK
-165 SPASYIPELKGSGF
+165 SPAHYIPELKNSGF

-189 MASSIDF
+189 MATSIDF

-222 ARDAQPENT
+222 ARDAQPEST

-239 LSKYIKPNKNLD
+239 LSKYVKPNERLQ
-251 PGADFDYNST
+251 PGTDFDYNSS

-266 GWLIA
+266 GWLIS
-271 RISGQPYE
+271 RVSGQPYE
-279 QFISERIW
+279 QFISEKIW

-330 EVKNSKIIPSGWIK
+330 IVKNKQLIPSEWIN
-344 SAFDVSE
+344 SALNIDE
-351 KLKLNMNS
+351 KLKSHMTANPK
-359 NSNYGDESWEAYHN
+359 YGEESWEAYHN
-373 MWWILDSAKG
+373 MWWILDSETG

-396 INKMKNTVM
+396 INRSKNTVM

-416 PRNINYQSKLMAARA
+416 PKNINYQSKLNAARS
-431 LVESL
+431 LVNSL

>member
-1 MMIKVLLISVIT
+1 MNRVLLNIVIILCGY
-13 SVGFI
+13 SFL
-18 NSLMANEGADAPSV
+18 SYSEPDSQSV
-32 MVGTPPIRDSQATMK
+32 MEGTPPTRDSQATMK

-62 GAPLNVVMVPRGGS
+62 GAPLNIVMVPRGGDIS
-76 INELNLPIKQELGKR
+76 ELNQPSNQALGKK
-91 IFKDKSGVEMTFE
+91 IFIDKTGAEMPLE
-104 DLFRAHYARGVILI
+104 DLFKVHFARGMILI
-118 QGNNV
+118 QDDKV
-123 LYEKYYDGFGPHK
+123 LYEKYFDGFGPHK

-150 ALGILIDEGKLDINK
+150 ALGILVEQGKIDVKK
-165 SPASYIPELKGSGF
+165 SPAHYIPELKNSGF

-189 MASSIDF
+189 MATSIDF
-196 KETYTDMNSDFA
+196 KETYTDMTSDFA

-222 ARDAQPENT
+222 ARDAQPEST

-239 LSKYIKPNKNLD
+239 LSKYVKPNKELE
-251 PGADFDYNST
+251 PGTDFDYNSS

-266 GWLIA
+266 GWLIS
-271 RISGQPYE
+271 RVSDQPYE
-279 QFISERIW
+279 QFISEQIW

-299 VDRAFMPVV
+299 IDRAFMPVV

-330 EVKNSKIIPSGWIK
+330 RVKNKQLIPSEWIN
-344 SAFDVSE
+344 SALNINE
-351 KLKLNMNS
+351 KLKSHMTANPK
-359 NSNYGDESWEAYHN
+359 YGEESWEAYHN
-373 MWWILDSAKG
+373 MWWILDGEKG

-396 INKMKNTVM
+396 INRSKNTVM

-416 PRNINYQSKLMAARA
+416 PKNINYQSKLNAARF
-431 LVESL
+431 LVNSL

>member
-1 MMIKVLLISVIT
+1 MNRVLLNIVIILCGY
-13 SVGFI
+13 S
-18 NSLMANEGADAPSV
+18 SLSHSEPDSQSV
-32 MVGTPPIRDSQATMK
+32 MEGTPPTRDSQATMK

-62 GAPLNVVMVPRGGS
+62 GAPLNIVMVPRGGD
-76 INELNLPIKQELGKR
+76 IAELNQPSNQALGKK
-91 IFKDKSGVEMTFE
+91 IFIDKTGAEMTLE
-104 DLFRAHYARGVILI
+104 DLFKVHFARGMILI
-118 QGNNV
+118 QDDKV
-123 LYEKYYDGFGPHK
+123 LYEKYFDGFGPHK

-150 ALGILIDEGKLDINK
+150 ALGILVEQGKIDVKK
-165 SPASYIPELKGSGF
+165 SPAHYIPELKNSGF

-189 MASSIDF
+189 MATSIDF
-196 KETYTDMNSDFA
+196 KETYTDMTSDFA

-222 ARDAQPENT
+222 ARDAQPEST

-239 LSKYIKPNKNLD
+239 LSKYVKPNKELE
-251 PGADFDYNST
+251 PGTDFDYNSS
-261 NADVI
+261 NADVV
-266 GWLIA
+266 GWLIS
-271 RISGQPYE
+271 RVSGQPYE
-279 QFISERIW
+279 QFISEQIW

-330 EVKNSKIIPSGWIK
+330 RVKNKQLIPSEWIN
-344 SAFDVSE
+344 SALNINE
-351 KLKLNMNS
+351 KLKSHMIANPK
-359 NSNYGDESWEAYHN
+359 YGEESWEAYHN
-373 MWWILDSAKG
+373 MWWILDSEKG

-396 INKMKNTVM
+396 INRSKNTVM

-416 PRNINYQSKLMAARA
+416 PKNINYQSKLNAARS
-431 LVESL
+431 LVNSL

>member
-1 MMIKVLLISVIT
+1 MNRVLLNIVIILCGY
-13 SVGFI
+13 S
-18 NSLMANEGADAPSV
+18 SLSYSEPDSQSV
-32 MVGTPPIRDSQATMK
+32 MEGTPPTRDSQATMK

-62 GAPLNVVMVPRGGS
+62 GAPLNIVMVPRGGD
-76 INELNLPIKQELGKR
+76 IAELNQPSNQALGKK
-91 IFKDKSGVEMTFE
+91 IFIDKTGAEMTLE
-104 DLFRAHYARGVILI
+104 DLFKVHFARGMILI
-118 QGNNV
+118 QDDKV
-123 LYEKYYDGFGPHK
+123 LYEKYFDDFGPHK

-150 ALGILIDEGKLDINK
+150 ALGILVEQGKIDVKK
-165 SPASYIPELKGSGF
+165 SPAHYIPELKNSGF

-189 MASSIDF
+189 MATSIDF
-196 KETYTDMNSDFA
+196 KETYTDMTSDFA

-222 ARDAQPENT
+222 ARDAQPEST

-239 LSKYIKPNKNLD
+239 LSKYIKPNKELE
-251 PGADFDYNST
+251 PGTDFDYNSS

-266 GWLIA
+266 GWLIS
-271 RISGQPYE
+271 RVSGQPYE
-279 QFISERIW
+279 QFISEQIW

-319 ARFALMIRDEG
+319 ARFALMIKNEG
-330 EVKNSKIIPSGWIK
+330 KVNNKQLIPSAWIN
-344 SAFDVSE
+344 SALNIDE
-351 KLKLNMNS
+351 KLKSYMATNPK
-359 NSNYGDESWEAYHN
+359 YGEESWEAYHN
-373 MWWILDSAKG
+373 MWWILDSEKR

-396 INKMKNTVM
+396 INRSKNTVM

-416 PRNINYQSKLMAARA
+416 PKNINYQSKLNAARS
-431 LVESL
+431 LVNSL

>member
-1 MMIKVLLISVIT
+1 MNRVLLNIVIILCGY
-13 SVGFI
+13 S
-18 NSLMANEGADAPSV
+18 SLSYSEPDSQSV
-32 MVGTPPIRDSQATMK
+32 MEGTPPTRDSQATMK

-62 GAPLNVVMVPRGGS
+62 GAPLNIVMIPRGGD
-76 INELNLPIKQELGKR
+76 IAELNQPSNQALGKK
-91 IFKDKSGVEMTFE
+91 IFIDKTGAEMTLE
-104 DLFRAHYARGVILI
+104 DLFKVHFARGMILI
-118 QGNNV
+118 QDDKV
-123 LYEKYYDGFGPHK
+123 LYEKYFDGFGPHK

-150 ALGILIDEGKLDINK
+150 ALGILVEQGKIDVKK
-165 SPASYIPELKGSGF
+165 SPAHYIPELKNSGF

-189 MASSIDF
+189 MATSIDF
-196 KETYTDMNSDFA
+196 KETYTDMTSDFA

-222 ARDAQPENT
+222 ARDAQPEST

-239 LSKYIKPNKNLD
+239 LSKYVKPNTELE
-251 PGADFDYNST
+251 PGTDFDYNSS

-266 GWLIA
+266 GWLIS
-271 RISGQPYE
+271 RVSGQPYE
-279 QFISERIW
+279 KFISEKIW

-319 ARFALMIRDEG
+319 ARFALMIKNEG
-330 EVKNSKIIPSGWIK
+330 KVNNKQLIPSAWIN
-344 SAFDVSE
+344 SALNIDE
-351 KLKLNMNS
+351 KLKSHMTTNPK
-359 NSNYGDESWEAYHN
+359 YGEESWEAYHN
-373 MWWILDSAKG
+373 MWWILDSEKG

-396 INKMKNTVM
+396 INRSKNTVM

-416 PRNINYQSKLMAARA
+416 PKNINYQSKLNAARS
-431 LVESL
+431 LVNSL